1 MRHVAAKVAVGLPAA
16 CLAYFFYLYL
26 TLPDV
31 RALATTNPPTTAFIE
46 LRAAEARAAGQTPRR
61 LQRWI
66 RYEAISNN
74 LRRAVLVAEDDAFW
88 QHDGVD
94 VEQLRKSIESNLEQG
109 KMARG
114 GSTITQQLAKN
125 LYLSPSR
132 TPIRKLREFLIARRL
147 EASLSKRRIFEIY
160 LNVIEWGDGI
170 YGADAAARR
179 YFGRSA
185 ASLSPEEAA
194 LMAGA
199 IINPR
204 VHNPAHP
211 TARLKVRQQ
220 IILKRMGWVEPPPE
234 APEVP
239 EPAPPIIAPE
249 PQLSLPPDVKPE
261 PLPEPT
267 QPPLEPPS
275 DEAPKPG
282 PPPEAQP
289 QQRPQQEPPSA
300 DSPTPPGSVSTL
312 IHCQCG
318 DRNRQLIRQNTRV
331 FLVDDR
337 NRAGVEL
344 VTGQSSGR
352 HSDDILTPIM
362 STVITKLDR
371 EPRAFQVVS
380 TERPFGQVMINYTD
394 HITQLMHDIVRRVP
408 SLGHIDMSRVLVFA
422 RFGRS
427 DAEGAYAT
435 CHAIN
440 LPTSEPS
447 YYFWRDRKT
456 GEMTRRSEWF
466 ITKSPSVERGSSAI
480 DYLISFCLP
489 RFCDQTIARAHKQES
504 YPGAAPWVAKLDTI
518 VHELYHIDPTME
530 GIRKLPST
538 NGRSTTRT
546 HSPEFF
552 EDVIAMTNAY
562 LGSRPDPELLE
573 FLKHDFDELTS
584 RYGRVSGT
592 TFRSFPSYPQRY
604 VEVLTDQPVI
614 EPGVRIEPVR
624 TAGARAR
631 YTEED
636 LDVREFGSR
645 ASRRLARSQR
655 QQEQP
660 SHQDQPQRA
669 A

>member
-1 MRHVAAKVAVGLPAA
+1 MRHRAAKVAVGLPAA
-16 CLAYFFYLYL
+16 SLAYFFYLYL

-31 RALATTNPPTTAFIE
+31 RPLATANPPTTAFID
-46 LRAAEARAAGQTPRR
+46 LRAAEARAAGQKPRR
-61 LQRWI
+61 VQRWM

-94 VEQLRKSIESNLEQG
+94 VEQLRKSIESNLEKG
-109 KMARG
+109 KIARG

-125 LYLSPSR
+125 LYLSPSKN
-132 TPIRKLREFLIARRL
+132 PIRKLREFLIARRL
-147 EASLSKRRIFEIY
+147 EAALSKRRIFEIY
-160 LNVIEWGDGI
+160 LNVIEWGDGV

-179 YFGRSA
+179 YFGKSA
-185 ASLSPEEAA
+185 GALSPEEAA

-211 TARLKVRQQ
+211 TARLRVRQQ

-234 APEVP
+234 APEI
-239 EPAPPIIAPE
+239 PAPTSPSIAPI
-249 PQLSLPPDVKPE
+249 PQLPSPHEDG
-261 PLPEPT
+261 PLPEPSPEPS
-267 QPPLEPPS
+267 QPPQEPPLEETPP
-275 DEAPKPG
+275 D
-282 PPPEAQP
+282 QP
-289 QQRPQQEPPSA
+289 AQEPSEQDPMPA
-300 DSPTPPGSVSTL
+300 ERPTPPGDISTL
-312 IHCQCG
+312 IRCHCI
-318 DRNRQLIRQNTRV
+318 DDNRQLIRETVRRSAAE
-331 FLVDDR
+331 DR
-337 NRAGVEL
+337 DRRGVEI
-344 VTGQSSGR
+344 VTGQASSR
-352 HSDDILTPIM
+352 HFDANLTPTM
-362 STVITKLDR
+362 STAISKLDR
-371 EPRAFQVVS
+371 ETRTLHVVS
-380 TERPFGQVMINYTD
+380 GERLFGQVMINYTD
-394 HITQLMHDIVRRVP
+394 QITRLMHDIVRRVP
-408 SLGHIDMSRVLVFA
+408 QLGHIDMSRVLVFA

-447 YYFWRDRKT
+447 YYFWRDRQT

-466 ITKSPSVERGSSAI
+466 ITKSPLVERGSSSI

-489 RFCDQTIARAHKQES
+489 RFCDQTIARAHKEES
-504 YPGAAPWVAKLDTI
+504 YPGAPPWVAKLDTI
-518 VHELYHIDPTME
+518 VHELYHIDPTMQ

-538 NGRSTTRT
+538 NGKSTTRT

-562 LGSRPDPELLE
+562 LASGVDPELLE
-573 FLKHDFDELTS
+573 FLKYDFEGLT
-584 RYGRVSGT
+584 RKYGRVTGT
-592 TFRSFPSYPQRY
+592 AFRSFPSYPQRY

-614 EPGVRIEPVR
+614 EPGVRVEPVR
-624 TAGARAR
+624 AAASRAR
-631 YTEED
+631 YTDED

-645 ASRRLARSQR
+645 ASRRLVRPR
-655 QQEQP
+655 QEP
-660 SHQDQPQRA
+660 DRPQRA

>member
-1 MRHVAAKVAVGLPAA
+1 MRRRAAKVAVGLPAA

-31 RALATTNPPTTAFIE
+31 RTLATANPPTTAFIE
-46 LRAAEARAAGQTPRR
+46 LRAAEARAVGQRPRK

-66 RYEAISNN
+66 RYEAISNH

-94 VEQLRKSIESNLEQG
+94 VEQLRKSIESNLEKG
-109 KMARG
+109 KIARG

-125 LYLSPSR
+125 LYLSPSKS
-132 TPIRKLREFLIARRL
+132 PIRKLREFLIARKL
-147 EASLSKRRIFEIY
+147 EAALSKRRILEIY

-179 YFGRSA
+179 YFGKSA
-185 ASLSPEEAA
+185 GALNPEEAA

-211 TARLKVRQQ
+211 TARLRVRQQ

-234 APEVP
+234 APDIPEPITPTVAPGQLPSPLEDGPVREPPREPTEPQQGAPPEEVP
-239 EPAPPIIAPE
+239 KHEP
-249 PQLSLPPDVKPE
+249 SPDVPA
-261 PLPEPT
+261 
-267 QPPLEPPS
+267 QPP
-275 DEAPKPG
+275 
-282 PPPEAQP
+282 
-289 QQRPQQEPPSA
+289 PQQEPKA
-300 DSPTPPGSVSTL
+300 AELPTPPGDISTL
-312 IHCQCG
+312 IHCHRA
-318 DRNRQLIRQNTRV
+318 DDNRQLTREV
-331 FLVDDR
+331 VGTFAATDR
-337 NRAGVEL
+337 ARRGVEL
-344 VTGQSSGR
+344 VIGQSSTR
-352 HSDDILTPIM
+352 YSDDFLTPTM
-362 STVITKLDR
+362 STAISKLDR
-371 EPRAFQVVS
+371 E
-380 TERPFGQVMINYTD
+380 ERPFHVVSAERSFSQVMINYTD
-394 HITQLMHDIVRRVP
+394 HINWLMHDIVRRVP
-408 SLGHIDMSRVLVFA
+408 QLSHIDMSRVLVFA

-447 YYFWRDRKT
+447 YYFWRDRQT

-466 ITKSPSVERGSSAI
+466 ITKSPLVERGSSSI

-518 VHELYHIDPTME
+518 VHELYHVDPTMQ

-538 NGRSTTRT
+538 NGKSTTRT

-562 LGSRPDPELLE
+562 LASRPDGELLE
-573 FLKHDFDELTS
+573 FLKYDFDGLT
-584 RYGRVSGT
+584 RKYGRVTGT
-592 TFRSFPSYPQRY
+592 AFRSFPSYPQRY

-624 TAGARAR
+624 AGSGRAR
-631 YTEED
+631 YTDDD
-636 LDVREFGSR
+636 LDVREFGYR
-645 ASRRLARSQR
+645 ASRRLGRPR
-655 QQEQP
+655 LEP
-660 SHQDQPQRA
+660 DRPQRA